1 MLLLNAPLT
10 RKVVVEKI
18 NTDDKTKNRLQ
29 NIGVIVGGKVQLI
42 QSNFGDIIIKVKDC
56 RLALNKDVAQLIVV
70 REEKTDEEDKQG
82 L

>member
-29 NIGVIVGGKVQLI
+29 NIGVIVGGKVQLM